1 MYFFKLFSIIFVLA
15 LSACGSG
22 DDLTPPTAEGLWRG
36 IVTDTVVVV
45 DANNKVINEYKEEF
59 DATGF
64 VLPDG
69 SYYFKYGEAS
79 DLSIFFGKSSMTDAT
94 IQSGQVFNRYRK
106 QTRQG
111 TFTGDVTTNSQLSMV
126 FSPNNDDSFG
136 LGIGVFSF
144 LSDYNKASSFSNLA
158 GTYENGGGI
167 TSKIVID
174 DKGGFTG
181 TLVGGTVS
189 DGKITILNPEKNLY
203 KFDFT
208 WKSANDPAKFSGAA
222 AFVDGKLLLIS
233 PNEHVGSNEAKAHW
247 ITTELTKIP

>member
-1 MYFFKLFSIIFVLA
+1 MYFLRFFSILFVLA
-15 LSACGSG
+15 LSACGGG

-36 IVTDTVVVV
+36 TVTETVVG
-45 DANNKVINEYKEEF
+45 ANSKEFKKEF

-79 DLSIFFGKSSMTDAT
+79 DLSLFFGKSSMTDAT
-94 IQSGQVFNRYRK
+94 IQSGQVFNRYLK
-106 QTRQG
+106 QTRLG
-111 TFTGDVTTNSQLSMV
+111 SFTGDVTTNSQLSMV
-126 FSPNNDDSFG
+126 FSTSDQSFG

-158 GTYENGGGI
+158 GTYTNTGSI
-167 TSKIVID
+167 TSIIVID
-174 DKGGFTG
+174 DKGGFKG
-181 TLVGGTVS
+181 TLVDGNVS

-208 WKSANDPAKFSGAA
+208 WKGKGANDPAKFSGAA
-222 AFVDGKLLLIS
+222 AFLDGKLVLIS
-233 PNEHVGSNEAKAHW
+233 PNEHVGSDETKAHW
-247 ITTELTKIP
+247 ITTELTKQ